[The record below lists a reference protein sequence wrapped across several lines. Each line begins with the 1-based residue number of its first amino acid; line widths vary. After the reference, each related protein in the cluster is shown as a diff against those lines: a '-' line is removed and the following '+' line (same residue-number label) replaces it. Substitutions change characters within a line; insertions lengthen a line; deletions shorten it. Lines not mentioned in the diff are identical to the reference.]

1 VSSGLAPKPIPNSTD
16 AQVVQV
22 LEQAAERVAQQT
34 QDQVIASAAAGVP
47 VPDMDQLVAQRNVL
61 QFTAK
66 VYGEVTGQTP
76 STVPQ
81 TTPVV
86 ALADQAKQMVFSAAV
101 AASSRQPTTSA
112 PPTVNE
118 VSVEAQHAVAHAL
131 EITGPLSNE
140 VQVLMT
146 ARSLLDSSSGAAPHS
161 SVAPPAVP
169 FPSGMMPVHH
179 SLPLVSMHAGSRS

>member
-1 VSSGLAPKPIPNSTD
+1 VSSGLVPQQVPNSTD

-34 QDQVIASAAAGVP
+34 QEQVIASAAAGVP
-47 VPDMDQLVAQRNVL
+47 IPDMNQLVAQRNVL
-61 QFTAK
+61 TFTAK

-101 AASSRQPTTSA
+101 VASSRQPSA

-118 VSVEAQHAVAHAL
+118 VSVAAQHAVAHAL

-146 ARSLLDSSSGAAPHS
+146 ARSLLESSAAPP
-161 SVAPPAVP
+161 AAVP
-169 FPSGMMPVHH
+169 FPSTALRPVPVH
-179 SLPLVSMHAGSRS
+179 SGFSARC